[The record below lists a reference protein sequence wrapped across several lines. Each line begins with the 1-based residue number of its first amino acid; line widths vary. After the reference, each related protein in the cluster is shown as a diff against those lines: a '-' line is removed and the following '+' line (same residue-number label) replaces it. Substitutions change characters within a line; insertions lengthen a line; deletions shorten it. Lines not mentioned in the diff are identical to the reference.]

1 LQLSKQER
9 VTGFVYDKGFM
20 SSSVTVSWLIVMTKI
35 VRVGVTFP
43 PELLKDLDEIID
55 DIGYE
60 SRSKAIQ
67 DAVTSFVTEQ
77 KLLKKEKGKKAGVL
91 VMVYDHDVKGLED
104 DLIEAQHHHRN
115 VINSVL
121 HVHLSEQECLEAVAV
136 KGDAEDIRKLAQELA
151 TRKGVKQVR
160 STIVSS

>member
-1 LQLSKQER
+1 
-9 VTGFVYDKGFM
+9 
-20 SSSVTVSWLIVMTKI
+20 MTKI

-43 PELLKDLDEIID
+43 PELLKDLDNVAEEM
-55 DIGYE
+55 GYE

-67 DAVTSFVTEQ
+67 DAVTSFITDQRLLHEQ
-77 KLLKKEKGKKAGVL
+77 KGKKAGVL

-104 DLIEAQHHHRN
+104 DLIESQHHHRN

-121 HVHLSEQECLEAVAV
+121 HVHLSDRECLEAVAV
-136 KGDAEDIRKLAQELA
+136 KGEAEDIRKLAQELA

>member
-1 LQLSKQER
+1 
-9 VTGFVYDKGFM
+9 
-20 SSSVTVSWLIVMTKI
+20 MTKI

-77 KLLKKEKGKKAGVL
+77 KLLKKQKGKKAGVL

-104 DLIEAQHHHRN
+104 ELIEAQHHHRN

>member
-1 LQLSKQER
+1 
-9 VTGFVYDKGFM
+9 
-20 SSSVTVSWLIVMTKI
+20 MTKI

-43 PELLKDLDEIID
+43 PELLKDFDKVTKEM
-55 DIGYE
+55 GYE

-67 DAVTSFVTEQ
+67 DAVSSFITDQRLLHEQ
-77 KLLKKEKGKKAGVL
+77 KGRKAGVL

-104 DLIEAQHHHRN
+104 DLIESQHHHRD

-121 HVHLSEQECLEAVAV
+121 HVHLSDRECLEAVAV
-136 KGDAEDIRKLAQELA
+136 KGEVEDIRKLAQELA

>member
-1 LQLSKQER
+1 
-9 VTGFVYDKGFM
+9 M
-20 SSSVTVSWLIVMTKI
+20 SKI

-43 PELLKDLDEIID
+43 PGLLKELDKIID
-55 DIGYE
+55 EIGYE

-67 DAVTSFVTEQ
+67 DAVSSFITDQRLLNEQ
-77 KLLKKEKGKKAGVL
+77 KGKKAGVL

-104 DLIEAQHHHRN
+104 DLIESQHHHRK

-121 HVHLSEQECLEAVAV
+121 HVHLSDKECLEAVAV
-136 KGDAEDIRKLAQELA
+136 KGEAEDIRKLAQELA

>member
-1 LQLSKQER
+1 
-9 VTGFVYDKGFM
+9 M
-20 SSSVTVSWLIVMTKI
+20 SNALKIKWRSIMTKI

-43 PELLKDLDEIID
+43 PELLSELDEIID

-67 DAVTSFVTEQ
+67 DAVTLFVTEQ
-77 KLLKKEKGKKAGVL
+77 KLLHKQEGKKAGVL

-104 DLIEAQHHHRN
+104 DLINSQHHHRN

-121 HVHLSEQECLEAVAV
+121 HVHLSDKECLEAVAV
-136 KGDAEDIRKLAQELA
+136 KGQAKDIQKLAQELA

-160 STIVSS
+160 STIVSA

>member
-1 LQLSKQER
+1 M
-9 VTGFVYDKGFM
+9 TGFVYDKGFM

-43 PELLKDLDEIID
+43 PELLKDLNEIID

-104 DLIEAQHHHRN
+104 ELIEAQHHHRN

-136 KGDAEDIRKLAQELA
+136 KGEAEDIRKLAQELA

>member
-1 LQLSKQER
+1 MIKAISLGRES
-9 VTGFVYDKGFM
+9 G
-20 SSSVTVSWLIVMTKI
+20 MTKI

-43 PELLKDLDEIID
+43 PELLKDFDKVTEEM
-55 DIGYE
+55 GYE

-67 DAVTSFVTEQ
+67 DAVTSFITDQRLLHEQ
-77 KLLKKEKGKKAGVL
+77 KGKKAGVL

-104 DLIEAQHHHRN
+104 DLIESQHHHRD

-121 HVHLSEQECLEAVAV
+121 HVHLSDRECLEAVAV
-136 KGDAEDIRKLAQELA
+136 KGEAEDIRKLAQELA

>member
-1 LQLSKQER
+1 
-9 VTGFVYDKGFM
+9 M
-20 SSSVTVSWLIVMTKI
+20 SKI

-43 PELLKDLDEIID
+43 PELLKNLDKIID
-55 DIGYE
+55 EIGYE

-67 DAVTSFVTEQ
+67 DAVSSFITDQRLLHEQ
-77 KLLKKEKGKKAGVL
+77 KGKKAGVL

-104 DLIEAQHHHRN
+104 DLMESQHHHRD

-121 HVHLSEQECLEAVAV
+121 HVHLSDKECLEAVAV
-136 KGDAEDIRKLAQELA
+136 KGEAADIRKLAQELA

>member
-1 LQLSKQER
+1 
-9 VTGFVYDKGFM
+9 M
-20 SSSVTVSWLIVMTKI
+20 SKI

-43 PELLKDLDEIID
+43 PELLKDLDETIEEM
-55 DIGYE
+55 GYA

-77 KLLKKEKGKKAGVL
+77 RLLHKQKGKKAGVL

-104 DLIEAQHHHRN
+104 ELIEAQHHHRN

-121 HVHLSEQECLEAVAV
+121 HVHLSDKECLEAVAV
-136 KGDAEDIRKLAQELA
+136 KGDAEDIRHLAQELA
-151 TRKGVKQVR
+151 TRKGVKQLR
-160 STIVSS
+160 STIVSP

>member
-1 LQLSKQER
+1 
-9 VTGFVYDKGFM
+9 
-20 SSSVTVSWLIVMTKI
+20 MTKI

-43 PELLKDLDEIID
+43 PELLKDLDKVAKEM
-55 DIGYE
+55 GYE

-67 DAVTSFVTEQ
+67 DAVTSFITDQRLLHEQ
-77 KLLKKEKGKKAGVL
+77 KGKKAGVL

-104 DLIEAQHHHRN
+104 DLIESQHHHRD

-121 HVHLSEQECLEAVAV
+121 HVHLSDRECLEAVAV
-136 KGDAEDIRKLAQELA
+136 KGEAEDIRKLAQELA

>member
-1 LQLSKQER
+1 
-9 VTGFVYDKGFM
+9 
-20 SSSVTVSWLIVMTKI
+20 MTKI

-43 PELLKDLDEIID
+43 PQLLAELDEIAD
-55 DIGYE
+55 EMGYE

-67 DAVTSFVTEQ
+67 DAVSFFITEQ
-77 KLLKKEKGKKAGVL
+77 RLLGKQKGRKAGVL

-104 DLIEAQHHHRN
+104 ELIESQHHHRN
-115 VINSVL
+115 IINSVL
-121 HVHLSEQECLEAVAV
+121 HVHLSDKECLEAVAV

-160 STIVSS
+160 STMVSP

>member
-1 LQLSKQER
+1 
-9 VTGFVYDKGFM
+9 M
-20 SSSVTVSWLIVMTKI
+20 PKI

-43 PELLKDLDEIID
+43 PDLLKDLDDVIQE
-55 DIGYE
+55 IGYD

-67 DAVTSFVTEQ
+67 DAVASFVTEQ
-77 KLLKKEKGKKAGVL
+77 RLLHKEQGKKAGVL

-104 DLIEAQHHHRN
+104 DLIESQHHHRD

-121 HVHLSEQECLEAVAV
+121 HVHLSDKECLEAIAV
-136 KGDAEDIRKLAQELA
+136 KGEAQDIRHLAQELT

-160 STIVSS
+160 STMVSP

>member
-1 LQLSKQER
+1 M
-9 VTGFVYDKGFM
+9 D
-20 SSSVTVSWLIVMTKI
+20 KI

-43 PELLKDLDEIID
+43 PELLKELDETIEEM
-55 DIGYE
+55 GYE

-77 KLLKKEKGKKAGVL
+77 KLLHKQKGKKAGVL
-91 VMVYDHDVKGLED
+91 VMVYDHEVKGLED
-104 DLIEAQHHHRN
+104 ELIEAQHHHRN
-115 VINSVL
+115 IINSVL
-121 HVHLSEQECLEAVAV
+121 HVHLSDKECLEAVAV

-160 STIVSS
+160 STIVSP